1 MDSFIKNKLQANE
14 DFKLLRLIEKS
25 PQISQRE
32 IAKKAGLS
40 LGKVNY
46 CLKSLGE
53 KGLIKIKRF
62 SQSEHKIRYVYLL
75 TPTGV
80 KTKGLMAIDFLERK
94 LKEYEALQDEVAELQ
109 EELSAVRSNSEE
121 FKLTLNSEHYRA

>member
-32 IAKKAGLS
+32 IAKKSGLS

-62 SQSEHKIRYVYLL
+62 SQSEHKIRYIYLL
-75 TPTGV
+75 TPKGV